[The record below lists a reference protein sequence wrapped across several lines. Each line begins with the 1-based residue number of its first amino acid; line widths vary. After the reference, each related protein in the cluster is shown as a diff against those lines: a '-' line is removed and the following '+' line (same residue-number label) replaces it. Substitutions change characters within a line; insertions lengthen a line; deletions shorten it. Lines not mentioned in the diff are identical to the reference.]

1 MGKSKISD
9 NETLD
14 RVYTAKNHK
23 ELMSAYGDW
32 AKQYENDT
40 VGAFGYV
47 AHIATAKALADAVKD
62 TNSLIL
68 DAGCGTGLVGK
79 QLIELG
85 YKNLEA
91 LDYSAEMLK
100 EAEAQKVYS
109 RHMQADLS
117 KPLDIP
123 DNTYD
128 AIVCAGTFTYGH
140 VTPDGFDE
148 LVRITKHGG
157 TICFTVREGAYED
170 HGYGERLEKL
180 ESNGMWKLLNK
191 FDTDYLKEENVS
203 CKMCVYQVCEQ

>member
-1 MGKSKISD
+1 MGKTKISD
-9 NETLD
+9 NKTLD
-14 RVYTAKNHK
+14 RVYTATNHQ

-47 AHIATAKALADAVKD
+47 AHIATAKALTDVVDDKD
-62 TNSLIL
+62 SLIL
-68 DAGCGTGLVGK
+68 DAGCGTGLVGE
-79 QLIELG
+79 QLVEHG

-91 LDYSAEMLK
+91 LDYSSEMLK
-100 EAEAQKVYS
+100 EAENKNIYS

-123 DNTYD
+123 NNKYD
-128 AIVCAGTFTYGH
+128 AIVCTGTFTYGH

-148 LVRITKHGG
+148 LVRITKPGG

-180 ESNGMWKLLNK
+180 ESEGIWKLLNK

-203 CKMCVYQVCEQ
+203 CKMCVYRVCAE

>member
-1 MGKSKISD
+1 MGKTKISD
-9 NETLD
+9 NKTLD
-14 RVYTAKNHK
+14 RVYTATNYQ

-47 AHIATAKALADAVKD
+47 AHIATAKALTDVVDDKD
-62 TNSLIL
+62 SLIL
-68 DAGCGTGLVGK
+68 DAGCGTGLVGE
-79 QLIELG
+79 QLVEHG
-85 YKNLEA
+85 YTNLEA

-100 EAEAQKVYS
+100 EAEGKNIYS
-109 RHMQADLS
+109 RHIQADLS

-123 DNTYD
+123 NNKYD
-128 AIVCAGTFTYGH
+128 AIVCTGTFTYGH

-148 LVRITKHGG
+148 LVRITKPGG

-180 ESNGMWKLLNK
+180 ESDNIWKLLNK

-203 CKMCVYQVCEQ
+203 CKMCVYRVCAE

>member
-1 MGKSKISD
+1 MGKEKISD

-14 RVYTAKNHK
+14 RVYTATNHQ

-47 AHIATAKALADAVKD
+47 AHIATAKALADVVD
-62 TNSLIL
+62 DRNSLIL
-68 DAGCGTGLVGK
+68 DAGCGTGLVGE
-79 QLIELG
+79 QLVEHG
-85 YKNLEA
+85 YTQIEA

-100 EAEAQKVYS
+100 EAEAKNIYA

-117 KPLDIP
+117 KPLDIQ

-128 AIVCAGTFTYGH
+128 AIVCTGTFTYGH

-148 LVRITKHGG
+148 LVRITKPGG

-170 HGYGERLEKL
+170 HGYAERLQKL
-180 ESNGMWKLLNK
+180 ESEGRWKLLNR
-191 FDTDYLKEENVS
+191 FDTDYLKEENVQ
-203 CKMCVYQVCEQ
+203 CKLCVYRVYAE